1 MDIFLLIIGFIIVL
15 TGILGSVL
23 PVLPGPFASWVGLL
37 LLYLTEAIPIDWTVL
52 GITFGAA
59 LLVSIIDYVL
69 PILGTKKFGGSNYG
83 VNGAMVGLLFGIFF
97 GPLGIIIGPFL
108 GAFIGELIKDYKDAK
123 KALKAAIGSFI
134 GFLSSTLLKLAVCLV
149 FAGMYIATFWEYKDA
164 FFGVS
169 E

>member
-1 MDIFLLIIGFIIVL
+1 MDILLLIIGFLMLL
-15 TGILGSVL
+15 TGIIGSILSVL
-23 PVLPGPFASWVGLL
+23 PGTLASWAGLF
-37 LLYLTEAIPIDWTVL
+37 LLYLTEAIPIDWTVSGITL
-52 GITFGAA
+52 GIAI
-59 LLVSIIDYVL
+59 LVSIIDYVL

-108 GAFIGELIKDYKDAK
+108 GAFFGELIKDHKDSK
-123 KALKAAIGSFI
+123 KAFKAAVGSFI

-164 FFGVS
+164 FFGIS